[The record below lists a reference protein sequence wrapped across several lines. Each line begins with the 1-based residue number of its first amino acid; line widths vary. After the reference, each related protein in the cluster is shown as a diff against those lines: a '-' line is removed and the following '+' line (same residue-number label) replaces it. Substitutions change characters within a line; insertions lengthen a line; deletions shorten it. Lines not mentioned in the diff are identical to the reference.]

1 MYSKVEGLVL
11 GKGKVLTEASQE
23 RTKIIARAKS

>member
-11 GKGKVLTEASQE
+11 GKGKDLTEESQE
-23 RTKIIARAKS
+23 RTKIIALAKS